1 MKTIK
6 LAFCALAASAA
17 IVTAQTVRETTTTT
31 TTPFAGTVQTFDATG
46 DSIVVAG
53 PDAAPVTYGY
63 TRSTVLVDDAG
74 NPVTAEVIRSGAPVT
89 VYYSPVDG
97 RMVASKVVVQR
108 STSPVIEERTT
119 TTTTTTSE

>member
-6 LAFCALAASAA
+6 LALCALAASAA
-17 IVTAQTVRETTTTT
+17 LVSAQTVSETTV
-31 TTPFAGTVQTFDATG
+31 TPFAGTVKTFDATG
-46 DSIVVAG
+46 DSIVVSG
-53 PDAAPVTYGY
+53 PDAAPVTYSY
-63 TRSTVLVDDAG
+63 TKSTVLVDDTG

-108 STSPVIEERTT
+108 AAPVIEERTT
-119 TTTTTTSE
+119 TTTTTTTSE